1 MDLNKGFKG
10 MIGQGVESILNFK
23 NAIIFT
29 LPPFDSPLIFSP
41 PDFKNPW
48 EFRLKKL

>member
-10 MIGQGVESILNFK
+10 MIGQGVESILNLK

-29 LPPFDSPLIFSP
+29 LFPFDFPLIFSP
-41 PDFKNPW
+41 PDFKNHW
-48 EFRLKKL
+48 KFRLKKL